1 MCFFMP
7 VYKNQKRNSWY
18 CSFYYKDWNGTHKR
32 KKKEGFPTKKAAK
45 EYEAAF
51 LASKNG
57 SCNMEFQC
65 LAELYLADCKNRCKP
80 TSFSEKEFLIRK
92 KIIPRFGNMIVSEI
106 KPSAIRL
113 WQNELLSARR
123 QDSRPYTP
131 TYLNAIHVQLSAIF
145 NYAVRYY
152 GLSQNP
158 ALLCG
163 SIGQKKTAFVNFWT
177 LDEFNRFLSSVQ
189 DDLTVRTIFQLLF
202 WTGIRSGELLALSVE
217 SFDFSKQLLHI
228 NRNYCRLRKE
238 DVFLTPK
245 TPKSV
250 RSIALPDFLCK
261 SVQEYISAQNSLSAK
276 DRLFP
281 VSKYYLSS
289 RLKRGCELS
298 GVPHIRLHD
307 LRHSHASL
315 LIELGASPLL
325 ISERLGHDKIE
336 TTLQIY
342 SHLYPDKH
350 TAVAKSLDSL
360 YQSTFQVL

>member
-1 MCFFMP
+1 MP
-7 VYKNQKRNSWY
+7 VYKNPKRNSWY
-18 CSFYYKDWNGTHKR
+18 CSFYYRDWNGVNRR

-57 SCNMEFQC
+57 SCNMEFRYM
-65 LAELYLADCKNRCKP
+65 AELYLADCRNRCKP
-80 TSFSEKEFLIRK
+80 TSFAEKEFLIQN
-92 KIIPRFGNMIVSEI
+92 KILPRFGNMTVSEI

-113 WQNELLSARR
+113 WQNELLSMRR
-123 QDSRPYTP
+123 QNGRPYAP
-131 TYLNAIHVQLSAIF
+131 AYLNAIHVQLSAIF
-145 NYAVRYY
+145 NYAVKYY
-152 GLSQNP
+152 GLTQNP

-163 SIGQKKTAFVNFWT
+163 SIGQKKTSSINFWT
-177 LDEFNRFLSSVQ
+177 LDEFNQFLASVQ
-189 DDLTVRTIFQLLF
+189 DNLSVRTIFMLLF
-202 WTGIRSGELLALSVE
+202 WTGIRSGELLALSIE
-217 SFDFSKQLLHI
+217 SFDFSRQLLHI
-228 NRNYCRLRKE
+228 TRNYCRLRKE

-250 RSIALPDFLCK
+250 RSITLPDFLCE
-261 SVQEYISAQNSLSAK
+261 SVQEYISTQGGLSAK

-281 VSKYYLSS
+281 VSKYYLSTQ
-289 RLKRGCELS
+289 LKRGCELS
-298 GVPHIRLHD
+298 GVPQIRLHD

-315 LIELGASPLL
+315 LVELGASPLL

-350 TAVAKSLDSL
+350 SAVAQSLNSL
-360 YQSTFQVL
+360 YQSTFRVL

>member
-1 MCFFMP
+1 MP
-7 VYKNQKRNSWY
+7 IYKNQKRNSWY
-18 CSFYYKDWNGTHKR
+18 CSFYYRDWDGVNKR

-51 LASKNG
+51 LAAKNG
-57 SCNMEFQC
+57 NCNMSFKSM
-65 LAELYLADCKNRCKP
+65 AELYLADCRNRCKP
-80 TSFSEKEFLIRK
+80 TSFSEKEFLIRNK
-92 KIIPRFGNMIVSEI
+92 LLPRFGDMPVSDI

-123 QDSRPYTP
+123 ENGRPYSP
-131 TYLNAIHVQLSAIF
+131 AYLNAIHVQLSAVF
-145 NYAVRYY
+145 NYAVKYY
-152 GLSQNP
+152 GLMQNP

-163 SIGQKKTAFVNFWT
+163 SMGQKGSASVNFWT
-177 LDEFNRFLSSVQ
+177 LDEFNRFLAALQDDFSVQ
-189 DDLTVRTIFQLLF
+189 VLFQLLF
-202 WTGIRSGELLALSVE
+202 WTGIRSGELLALTAAD
-217 SFDFSKQLLHI
+217 FDFHKKLLSI
-228 NRNYCRLRKE
+228 SRNYCRFKKE

-250 RSIALPDFLCK
+250 RSISLPDFLCE
-261 SVQEYISAQNSLSAK
+261 SVQKYISMQEGLPPEG
-276 DRLFP
+276 RLFP
-281 VSKYYLSS
+281 ISKYYLSS
-289 RLKRGCELS
+289 QLKKGCELS
-298 GVPHIRLHD
+298 GVPQIRLHD

-315 LIELGASPLL
+315 LIEMGFSPLL

-360 YQSTFQVL
+360 YHGTL